1 MANTAQEWI
10 CETAKAHPGRPGL
23 ARELVRQMRREKKFN
38 PRSDGNDG
46 FSVLRLAEETFGRY
60 TWEARLREFG
70 ARKGWTAEASAE
82 AVDAS
87 TFRDF
92 FGAVAIEAVEM
103 GYAEAA
109 SVANQLVGVWE
120 SGTSIQDVATI
131 PEMAATPDKSLNVAA
146 GMEYPRAGFSPV
158 GVLAPRPDKFG
169 LIAALTL
176 EMVRA
181 NQKTELLDA
190 YAEVGRVVGQE
201 ERDRKMR
208 VVLGVTNNYTRNGVN
223 TNTYLTSGAYTNS
236 LTDFV
241 LTNGP
246 KEIDRLLS
254 LAAVQ
259 AHPIHGR
266 EIEFNPTA
274 ILVPYAGAFNA
285 RHQTNLAEYTEPVG
299 LQASTPNAAGKSVGN
314 PLGQNFP
321 LMVEKSIQ
329 RIGVAGA
336 SAEEPG
342 LALSAAVTKTLFVLA
357 DFQKAFKWR
366 QVEPFSVF
374 ETGDMTNDGWPPSFF
389 QDVVWAAKARSWGA
403 AFVREPRYAYRGYN
417 SSAS

>member
-1 MANTAQEWI
+1 MANSAQEWI
-10 CETAKAHPGRPGL
+10 CETAKAHADRPGL
-23 ARELVRQMRREKKFN
+23 ARQLVREMREKKKFN
-38 PRSDGNDG
+38 PRSEGSDGMN
-46 FSVLRLAEETFGRY
+46 VRELAEQCFGRY
-60 TWEARLREFG
+60 TWESRMREYG
-70 ARKGWTAEASAE
+70 ARKGWVGEASAE

-87 TFRDF
+87 VFRDY
-92 FGAVAIEAVEM
+92 FGAVAIEQVEM

-109 SVANQLVGVWE
+109 SIANQLVGDWV

-131 PEMAATPDKSLNVAA
+131 PEMAATPDKALNVAA
-146 GMEYPRAGFSPV
+146 GMDYPRAGFSPV
-158 GVLAPRPDKFG
+158 GVLAPRPNKFG

-176 EMVRA
+176 EMVRS
-181 NQKTELLDA
+181 NQKTEILDA

-223 TNTYLTSGAYTNS
+223 TNTYLTSGAYANS

-246 KEIDRLLS
+246 KEIDRLLQ

-274 ILVPYAGAFNA
+274 ILIPNAGAFNT
-285 RHQTNLAEYTEPVG
+285 RHQTNLAEYVEPVG
-299 LQASTPNAAGKSVGN
+299 TQTSTPNVMGKSVGN

-321 LMVEKSIQ
+321 IMIEKSIQ

-342 LALSAAVTKTLFVLA
+342 LGLTAAKTKTLFIVA
-357 DFQKAFKWR
+357 DFQRAFKWR
-366 QVEPFSVF
+366 MVEPFSVF
-374 ETGDMTNDGWPPSFF
+374 ETGDLSNDYWPPAFF
-389 QDVVWAAKARSWGA
+389 QDVVWACKARSWGA

-417 SSAS
+417 DSAT